1 MKGKA
6 MYAAIAKLVM
16 ILDDNNRPYDMNKIK
31 RAYKYAYRLHD
42 GQFRASGEPYI
53 MHPVAVAE
61 IVVVKRRSVVAGLGD
76 LGKFFDGINI

>member
-31 RAYKYAYRLHD
+31 R
-42 GQFRASGEPYI
+42 
-53 MHPVAVAE
+53 
-61 IVVVKRRSVVAGLGD
+61 
-76 LGKFFDGINI
+76 